1 MSALSSWSR
10 HGPMHTSGGM
20 RVIWTVNLRVS
31 CQEKGYSRQYSSVYY
46 MCYMYQSRERQEER
60 GRGSKSTCLETAA
73 TAASPWEDPLRWVY
87 QMDISLRLSESS
99 FNSLQVHVL
108 VNSAPLYTKVK
119 SSELHQSISSHP
131 TSSTGII
138 PSHPIQQTA
147 QIVAAFAAGQPTSA
161 AV

>member
-20 RVIWTVNLRVS
+20 RVIWTVNFRVS
-31 CQEKGYSRQYSSVYY
+31 CQEKGCSRQYSCVYY

-87 QMDISLRLSESS
+87 QMGISLRLSLEISL
-99 FNSLQVHVL
+99 NSLQVHVN
-108 VNSAPLYTKVK
+108 VAPLDTTVK
-119 SSELHQSISSHP
+119 SSELHPSINLISSHP
-131 TSSTGII
+131 TSSTRL
-138 PSHPIQQTA
+138 
-147 QIVAAFAAGQPTSA
+147 
-161 AV
+161 